1 MLQIFLLATPRAAL
15 ASCRAA
21 DTDVNTSSK
30 MRALRLNLS
39 ELFKIRG
46 VIMPKDGETLEDR
59 LTRASQIRTLMDG
72 CVLPDL
78 HSFCWC

>member
-1 MLQIFLLATPRAAL
+1 
-15 ASCRAA
+15 
-21 DTDVNTSSK
+21 
-30 MRALRLNLS
+30 
-39 ELFKIRG
+39 
-46 VIMPKDGETLEDR
+46 MPKDGETLEDR